1 MKSWTPPTVE
11 LVDQFAELAH
21 KSENRSYFFTHLQ
34 NPEWVTPLQ
43 ERGFFAN
50 LPNPYTDS
58 ETGDI
63 RFPQWPEGI
72 YLARMA
78 SLAPDAVVA
87 VLESLESTDNPVITR
102 YILETTES
110 LPDSYLQH
118 MSGQITDR
126 LQSEKMSYAYK
137 YADEA
142 VQLISRLIQVGK
154 IDDGLTIAKKLLT
167 VRAGSRHS
175 EAAIDATTISYH
187 TTPEPIGWLPE
198 SKYED
203 IIEHLLEIFIPQTY
217 MKGLRLFA
225 SLLEEALHIKDPS
238 DDKSRIGEFSHIW
251 RPVIEYSKSNHR
263 DGIKGTLVSIVR
275 DAAVQLSN
283 RGINELKDVVHELEL
298 RTALHKRIALHTL
311 TMSEHGIS
319 LIEERITNKYLFEEP
334 CFRHEYAILLRQY
347 FGDISPKAQECVLE
361 WISNGPDIDTCK
373 QWCEMQ
379 GDLPPSQADL
389 KKYADSWRRD
399 RYRSISEYL
408 DDKAPNLI
416 RAPESAAGG

>member
-34 NPEWVTPLQ
+34 NPEWLAPLQ

-126 LQSEKMSYAYK
+126 LQSERMSYAYK

-238 DDKSRIGEFSHIW
+238 DDKSRIGEFHI
-251 RPVIEYSKSNHR
+251 S
-263 DGIKGTLVSIVR
+263 G
-275 DAAVQLSN
+275 VQS
-283 RGINELKDVVHELEL
+283 
-298 RTALHKRIALHTL
+298 
-311 TMSEHGIS
+311 
-319 LIEERITNKYLFEEP
+319 
-334 CFRHEYAILLRQY
+334 
-347 FGDISPKAQECVLE
+347 
-361 WISNGPDIDTCK
+361 
-373 QWCEMQ
+373 
-379 GDLPPSQADL
+379 
-389 KKYADSWRRD
+389 
-399 RYRSISEYL
+399 
-408 DDKAPNLI
+408 
-416 RAPESAAGG
+416 